1 MGKIEAEGSK
11 SCAVEAVRLFLWRK
25 NIDIT
30 LVKIYNKRNVC
41 EKKDRVDGVE
51 KALVTI

>member
-30 LVKIYNKRNVC
+30 LVKIYNKRNVYD
-41 EKKDRVDGVE
+41 KKDRVDEVGE
-51 KALVTI
+51 ALVTI